1 MTHHALTDER
11 RSRAP
16 MRSSRENPLFQLG
29 WPHFWL
35 FVAILGGSLALV
47 ALVFFAAS
55 MPV

>member
-16 MRSSRENPLFQLG
+16 MRSGPRNELFQLG

-47 ALVFFAAS
+47 ALIFFAAS
-55 MPV
+55 MSV